1 MIDQP
6 LQYLDAR
13 RRTPE
18 DQVDG
23 LHHHLL
29 HLLTAAIRHLNFFS
43 RDLKWLAS
51 IIMGLSGYQGF
62 ESKRLII
69 RWPFCKW
76 FFDLNR
82 LSSMSKSCPGQSA
95 QIKEPNIALMKLV

>member
-29 HLLTAAIRHLNFFS
+29 HLLTAAVRHLYFFS

-51 IIMGLSGYQGF
+51 IIMRVSALALSITKKG
-62 ESKRLII
+62 I
-69 RWPFCKW
+69 
-76 FFDLNR
+76 
-82 LSSMSKSCPGQSA
+82 
-95 QIKEPNIALMKLV
+95 